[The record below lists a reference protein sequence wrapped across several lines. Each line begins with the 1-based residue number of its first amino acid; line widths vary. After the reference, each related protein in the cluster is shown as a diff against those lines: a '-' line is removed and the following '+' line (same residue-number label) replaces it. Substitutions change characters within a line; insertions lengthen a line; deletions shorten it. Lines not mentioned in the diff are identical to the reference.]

1 MHEITRNFC
10 LRLAYDG
17 SRYRGWQKQGN
28 TENTIQEKMET
39 LLSRLLGQEIELAG
53 SGRTDAG
60 VHAREQFCSFRA
72 KTPLSTDKLLREI
85 RHHLPEDIAALSL
98 DDAPPRFHARLSCR
112 EKCYVYR
119 IWNSPVQDVFQRRYM
134 LFHPGELDISAMKK
148 AADVLIGRHDFSAFC
163 TKHNPKKSAV
173 RELRSINTERIGDEI
188 RIMLTGDG
196 FLYNMVRIIVGTLL
210 EAGEGKR
217 DAASVSEALKSLYRR
232 LAGPTAPAHGLF
244 MWSESY

>member
-1 MHEITRNFC
+1 MNECRRNFR
-10 LRLAYDG
+10 LRLSYDG

-28 TENTIQEKMET
+28 TENTIQSKMEF
-39 LLSRLLGQEIELAG
+39 LLSRLLGQKIELAG

-60 VHAREQFCSFRA
+60 VHAREQVCSFRA
-72 KTPLSTDKLLREI
+72 ETSMSTDKLLREI
-85 RHHLPEDIAALSL
+85 RHYLPEDIAALSL
-98 DDAPPRFHARLSCR
+98 DDASPRFHARLCCR

-148 AADVLIGRHDFSAFC
+148 AAEPLIGRHDFSAFC
-163 TKHNPKKSAV
+163 TKHNVNKSAV
-173 RELRSINTERIGDEI
+173 RELRSIKTERNGDEI
-188 RIMLTGDG
+188 RITLTGDG

-217 DAASVSEALKSLYRR
+217 DAASVSEALNSMDRS
-232 LAGPTAPAHGLF
+232 LAGPTAPAHGHFL
-244 MWSESY
+244 WSESY